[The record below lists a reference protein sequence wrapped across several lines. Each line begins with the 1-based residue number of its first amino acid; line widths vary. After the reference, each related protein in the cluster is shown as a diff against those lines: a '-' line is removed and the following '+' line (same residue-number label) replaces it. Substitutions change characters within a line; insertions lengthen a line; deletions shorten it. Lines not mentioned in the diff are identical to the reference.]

1 MDDMMKEKRI
11 WMPSGKDPAPC
22 FCEKIAIV
30 SFTEHGYELSL
41 RMREAFAEVQGVNF
55 LETMQP
61 ESGDSKS
68 TGAGKLPQVGLYTA
82 RKAVAAAH
90 PEAAYTEGGLS
101 AWCGRQFSDR
111 ETDAILFIGACG
123 IAVRTIAP
131 FLVSKTCDPAVLV
144 SDENGNHIISLLS
157 GHLGG
162 GNELAVWLAG
172 KLGADPVIT
181 TASDT
186 QGLPAIDLLAKKNQ
200 LVIAD
205 MELAKDAAAEL
216 VNGKKVLLCCS
227 GGVEGEI
234 PAGFLL
240 PEDKEGVSCVGTASE
255 HGGKSGEEPGGF
267 PAGAAPIGKGS
278 AGELLEEPGGLP
290 TGADFTG
297 KESVGKLLED
307 PNGLPARAAFTGK
320 EPTVGTEEMPASCVS
335 EYKLWISPKTDFSD
349 PAHTLAL
356 VPRCLILGIGCKR
369 GKTVQELY
377 GYVRVLFEEQ
387 HLSLF
392 AVGTLASASR
402 KADEPGLLALAGLLG
417 AEFVTFSPEEL
428 GAVPGEFTSSEFV
441 RQTIGAD
448 NVCERAAVA
457 ALPQEEQASAIFLCR
472 KTAGNGITAAVVEQK
487 WGITFE

>member
-1 MDDMMKEKRI
+1 
-11 WMPSGKDPAPC
+11 MPSGKGPAPC
-22 FCEKIAIV
+22 FCENMAIV
-30 SFTEHGYELSL
+30 SFTERGFALSL
-41 RMREAFAEVQGVNF
+41 RMREAFAGEEGVKP
-55 LETMQP
+55 LENTRP
-61 ESGDSKS
+61 ESGSFKSACADPQAMQAQPEADEFKSECVYQQAVRSQSVDGAADSVCVDYQENAEKPEAGTDQS
-68 TGAGKLPQVGLYTA
+68 TSAGKLPQVRLYTA

-90 PEAAYTEGGLS
+90 PEAVYTEGGLS

-162 GNELAVWLAG
+162 GNGLAVWLAG

-186 QGLPAIDLLAKKNQ
+186 QGLPAIDMLAKKNR

-205 MELAKDAAAEL
+205 MELAKEAAAEL
-216 VNGKKVLLCCS
+216 VNGKKILLCCS
-227 GGVEGEI
+227 GSVEGKI
-234 PAGFLL
+234 PAGFLF
-240 PEDKEGVSCVGTASE
+240 PEDQEGVPGFGTAPE
-255 HGGKSGEEPGGF
+255 HSGE
-267 PAGAAPIGKGS
+267 S
-278 AGELLEEPGGLP
+278 GEDPGGL
-290 TGADFTG
+290 
-297 KESVGKLLED
+297 
-307 PNGLPARAAFTGK
+307 
-320 EPTVGTEEMPASCVS
+320 PASCVS
-335 EYKLWISPKTDFSD
+335 AYKLWISPHTDFPD
-349 PAHTLAL
+349 PEHTLQL

-369 GKTVQELY
+369 GKTARELY
-377 GYVRVLFEEQ
+377 DYVRDLFLEK

-417 AEFVTFSPEEL
+417 AQFVTFSPEEL
-428 GAVPGEFTSSEFV
+428 CAVPGKFTGSEFV
-441 RQTIGAD
+441 RQTVGAD
-448 NVCERAAVA
+448 NVCERAATA
-457 ALPQEEQASAIFLCR
+457 ALPCEEQARARFLCR